1 MITTIMMIFNVMITI
16 IMMTF
21 NVMITIIMVT
31 INVMITTN
39 MTILNIISA
48 RTCQR
53 NIPAP
58 QASKKCKA
66 VGDLGEWH
74 SAWDAIVI
82 LLFFFL
88 FGSTCSV
95 HHRQYF
101 MFLSFW
107 VTSVFEG
114 MEKYL
119 RNTRNAIYI
128 NEVFQKHQKITFD
141 VNEIFQKYQKN
152 TFDVKKDLRRP
163 RREVGYLSSVF
174 HRTCTELL

>member
-16 IMMTF
+16 IMM
-21 NVMITIIMVT
+21 T

-82 LLFFFL
+82 LFL
-88 FGSTCSV
+88 IFYLDSHVVYTTYSAGTF
-95 HHRQYF
+95 RYF
-101 MFLSFW
+101 RVFSFW

-114 MEKYL
+114 MDGMD
-119 RNTRNAIYI
+119 I
-128 NEVFQKHQKITFD
+128 
-141 VNEIFQKYQKN
+141 
-152 TFDVKKDLRRP
+152 
-163 RREVGYLSSVF
+163 
-174 HRTCTELL
+174 